1 MFARDPPPSS
11 KRGMSP
17 IPPPIPLIRRRAV
30 LHGALGACAGFA
42 LAPLARRA
50 LAADAIQVTRA
61 TEKLAVLSGAG
72 GNVLALSTADGLV
85 VVDSGAAASGAP
97 LLAALGALPNGGR
110 VRTLFNTHWHAEQI
124 GSNEAL
130 GRAGA
135 HIVAHEKTRLRLA
148 YGYYLPAEDRYQKPA
163 PTPAQP
169 SESFYTTGA
178 TTIGGERIEYGYL
191 LEAHTDGDIYVYFRD
206 SNVLAVGDAVS
217 PSRDPEL
224 DWFGGGWL
232 GGRVD
237 SLTQL
242 LKIGDARTKIVPSY
256 GPVIGRAD
264 VQKEHDMMLKVFE
277 RMVELV
283 RKGDSAADVLAAGV
297 LADTGRSWADPM
309 KFVHDAHK
317 GLWAHHNTLSPDIV

>member
-1 MFARDPPPSS
+1 MAARA
-11 KRGMSP
+11 
-17 IPPPIPLIRRRAV
+17 IHRRAF
-30 LHGALGACAGFA
+30 LEGALGIGLGLA

-50 LAADAIQVTRA
+50 LAADTVMVTHL
-61 TEKLAVLSGAG
+61 TEKIAVLSGAG
-72 GNVLALSTADGLV
+72 GNVLTLSTTDGLV
-85 VVDSGAAASGAP
+85 VVDSGAAASGAE
-97 LLAALGALPNGGR
+97 LLAALGALPNGPH
-110 VRTLFNTHWHAEQI
+110 VHTLFNTHWHLEQI

-130 GRAGA
+130 GKAGA
-135 HIVAHEKTRLRLA
+135 HIVAHEKTRVRLA

-163 PTPAQP
+163 PAAAQP
-169 SESFYTTGA
+169 SESFYTAGT

-191 LEAHTDGDIYVYFRD
+191 LEAHTDGDIYVLFRD

-217 PSRDPEL
+217 PLRDPEL

-237 SLTQL
+237 SLAKL
-242 LKIGDARTKIVPSY
+242 LTIGDARTKIVPSY

-264 VQKEHDMMLKVFE
+264 VKAEHDMLLKIFE
-277 RMVELV
+277 KMVELV
-283 RKGDSAADVLAAGV
+283 RKGDSAADIVAAGV
-297 LADTGRSWADPM
+297 LADTGRSWTDPM